1 MRIVVIDGYTLNP
14 GDLSWKELHTYG
26 DVAMYDRTLA
36 DQITDRCK
44 NAEII
49 LTNKV
54 PVSAATIEAAK
65 ELKLVCV
72 TATGFNIVD
81 VEAASK
87 RKIQVCNVPAYGT
100 SSVAQHTF
108 ALILEL
114 ANRVGMNSSAV
125 RDGEWARSPDFCFS
139 KGRITE
145 LQGKTMGIIGL
156 GKIGTQVANLAT
168 AFEMRVIYNSQ
179 TKKKNNHDA
188 YADLEDVFSQSDIL
202 SLHCPLTRDNNQFV
216 NRNLLSKMKTSA
228 WIINTSRGQ
237 LINEKDL
244 ADALNTDQLAAAA
257 LDVLSVEP
265 PPAMNPLLRAKNCI
279 VTPHTAWMSLEARN
293 RILSVTMQ
301 NIDCYLKGRPQ
312 NLVSASI

>member
-1 MRIVVIDGYTLNP
+1 MRIVVIDGHTLNP
-14 GDLSWKELHTYG
+14 GDLSWNQLHTYG
-26 DVAMYDRTLA
+26 DVSMFDRTSA
-36 DQITDRCK
+36 EQITERCK

-54 PVSAATIEAAK
+54 PISATTIEAAK
-65 ELKLVCV
+65 DLKLICV

-81 VEAASK
+81 VDAASK
-87 RKIQVCNVPAYGT
+87 RNIKVCNVPAYGT

-114 ANRVGMNSSAV
+114 ANRVGANSSSV
-125 RDGEWARSPDFCFS
+125 REGEWERSPDFCFS

-156 GKIGTQVANLAT
+156 GKIGTQVATLAA

-179 TKKKNNHDA
+179 TKKENNLA
-188 YADLEDVFSQSDIL
+188 TYGDLDEVFAQSDIL

-216 NRNLLSKMKTSA
+216 NRNLLSKMKPSA
-228 WIINTSRGQ
+228 WVINTSRGQ

-244 ADALNTDQLAAAA
+244 ADALNADQLGAAA

-265 PPAMNPLLRAKNCI
+265 PPTTNPLLQAKNCV
-279 VTPHTAWMSLEARN
+279 VTPHTAWMSLEARK
-293 RILSVTMQ
+293 RILGVTVQ
-301 NIDCYLKGRPQ
+301 NIDCYLKGEPQ
-312 NLVSASI
+312 NLVSTKV

>member
-1 MRIVVIDGYTLNP
+1 MKVVVIDGHTLNP
-14 GDLSWKELHTYG
+14 GDLSWKELNTYG
-26 DVAMYDRTLA
+26 DVTLYDRTLA
-36 DQITDRCK
+36 EQITERCK
-44 NAEII
+44 IAEII

-54 PVSAATIEAAK
+54 PLSATTVEAAK
-65 ELKLVCV
+65 DLKLICV

-87 RKIQVCNVPAYGT
+87 RKIPVCNVPDYGT

-114 ANRVGMNSSAV
+114 ANRVGVNSSSV
-125 RDGEWARSPDFCFS
+125 RQGEWERSPDFCFS

-156 GKIGTQVANLAT
+156 GKIGTQVARLAA

-179 TKKKNNHDA
+179 TKKENNLAA
-188 YADLEDVFSQSDIL
+188 YADLEEVFSQSDIV
-202 SLHCPLTRDNNQFV
+202 SLHCPLTRNNNQFV
-216 NRNLLSKMKTSA
+216 NRNLLSKMKPSA

-237 LINEKDL
+237 LINENDL

-257 LDVLSVEP
+257 VDVLSVEP
-265 PPAMNPLLRAKNCI
+265 PPATNPLLQAKNC
-279 VTPHTAWMSLEARN
+279 VVSPHTAWMSLEARK
-293 RILSVTMQ
+293 RILSVTLQ
-301 NIDCYLKGRPQ
+301 NIDCYLKGKPQ
-312 NLVSASI
+312 NLVSKV

>member
-1 MRIVVIDGYTLNP
+1 MRIVVIDGHTLNP

-26 DVAMYDRTLA
+26 DVVMFDRTPA
-36 DQITDRCK
+36 EQITERCK

-54 PVSAATIEAAK
+54 PISAITIAAAND
-65 ELKLVCV
+65 LKLICV

-81 VEAASK
+81 VDAASK
-87 RKIQVCNVPAYGT
+87 RNILVCNVPAYGT

-114 ANRVGMNSSAV
+114 ANRVGVNSSSV
-125 RDGEWARSPDFCFS
+125 REGEWERSPDFCFS

-145 LQGKTMGIIGL
+145 LQGKTMGIIGM
-156 GKIGTQVANLAT
+156 GKIGTQVATLAA

-179 TKKKNNHDA
+179 TKKENNLA
-188 YADLEDVFSQSDIL
+188 TYAKLEEVFAQSDIL
-202 SLHCPLTRDNNQFV
+202 SLHCPLTRNNNQFV
-216 NRNLLSKMKTSA
+216 NQNLLSKMKPSA

-244 ADALNTDQLAAAA
+244 ADALDADQLGAAAF
-257 LDVLSVEP
+257 DVLSVEP
-265 PPAMNPLLRAKNCI
+265 PPTTNPLLRAKNCV
-279 VTPHTAWMSLEARN
+279 VTPHTAWMSLEARK
-293 RILSVTMQ
+293 RILGVSVQ
-301 NIDCYLKGRPQ
+301 NIDCYLKGEPQ
-312 NLVSASI
+312 NLVSGRI

>member
-14 GDLSWKELHTYG
+14 GDLSWRDLDTYG
-26 DVAMYDRTLA
+26 DVTMYERTPA
-36 DQITDRCK
+36 EQITERCQK
-44 NAEII
+44 AEII

-65 ELKLVCV
+65 NLKLICV

-125 RDGEWARSPDFCFS
+125 REGEWERSPDFCFS
-139 KGRITE
+139 KGSITE
-145 LQGKTMGIIGL
+145 LHGKTMGIIGL
-156 GKIGTQVANLAT
+156 GKIGSQVANLAA
-168 AFEMRVIYNSQ
+168 AFEMQVIYTSQ
-179 TKKKNNHDA
+179 TKKQSNIATYK
-188 YADLEDVFSQSDIL
+188 DLEGVFSQSDIV

-216 NRNLLSKMKTSA
+216 NRNLLSKMKPSA
-228 WIINTSRGQ
+228 WVINTSRGQ
-237 LINEKDL
+237 LINEDDL
-244 ADALNTDQLAAAA
+244 ADALNTDRLAGAA

-265 PPAMNPLLRAKNCI
+265 PPPTNPLLRAKNCV
-279 VTPHTAWMSLEARN
+279 VTPHTAWMSLEARK
-293 RILSVTMQ
+293 RILNVTIQ
-301 NIDCYLKGRPQ
+301 NIDSYLKGKPQ
-312 NLVSASI
+312 NLVSAKI